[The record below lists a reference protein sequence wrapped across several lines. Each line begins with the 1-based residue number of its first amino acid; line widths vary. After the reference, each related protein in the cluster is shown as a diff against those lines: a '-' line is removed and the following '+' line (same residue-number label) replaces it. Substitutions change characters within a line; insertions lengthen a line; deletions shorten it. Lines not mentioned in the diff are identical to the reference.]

1 MATSPQPVVFEAKN
15 CFLCFMQSRLWRRLP
30 IGGLSLLGSS
40 DWSPRTA
47 RLLVVV
53 LVAVVVTGPVVPD
66 HFSVSW
72 RGSACAGGAA
82 PLCNCTLLCFLWC
95 SPVCSGPPCGCTV
108 LVTNLAIQSGIM
120 LSVFLTIC
128 PRSCYI
134 FQYKQ
139 TSPNYDIQQTSWF
152 IYSSYSQPPF
162 GSMPHSL

>member
-1 MATSPQPVVFEAKN
+1 
-15 CFLCFMQSRLWRRLP
+15 MQNRLWRRLP
-30 IGGLSLLGSS
+30 ISGLSLPGFS
-40 DWSPRTA
+40 DWSTRTA
-47 RLLVVV
+47 RLVVVV
-53 LVAVVVTGPVVPD
+53 LVAVVLTGPCCSRS
-66 HFSVSW
+66 FQCTLAW
-72 RGSACAGGAA
+72 LCLCWGAA
-82 PLCNCTLLCFLWC
+82 PLCNCTLLCLLWC

-128 PRSCYI
+128 PCSCCI

-152 IYSSYSQPPF
+152 IYSSYSQLPF